1 MALESHT
8 RPDVTRP
15 MLASRTVEIIAI
27 LVVLVGGF
35 SFLAVRRYWI
45 DQRDSAFTEA
55 AGGEWRLRSELPLD
69 AGPPYSDFGAELLLT
84 GPSDVMEGTDEGF
97 EVAFFMTYE
106 NGVSNSRAEWPGAIV
121 QLSVETPKFRFVA
134 EDLDERAPR
143 RLNALRRETPPHYDT
158 GRPGR
163 VGPATAELLSGARS
177 VIVTT
182 APFAL
187 WVQSRG
193 AQSRAVNGLAIALAK
208 ALVADARAATP
219 DASGV

>member
-1 MALESHT
+1 
-8 RPDVTRP
+8 
-15 MLASRTVEIIAI
+15 VEIIAI

-35 SFLAVRRYWI
+35 TLLAVRRYWI
-45 DQRDSAFTEA
+45 DKRDAAFTEA
-55 AGGEWRLRSELPLD
+55 VGAEWRLRSELPLD

-84 GPSDVMEGTDEGF
+84 GPSDVMEGMDEGF
-97 EVAFFMTYE
+97 EVAYFTTYE
-106 NGVSNSRAEWPGAIV
+106 GGRSHSRAEWPGAIV

-143 RLNALRRETPPHYDT
+143 RLKTLQRETPPHYYT

-182 APFAL
+182 APFAV

-193 AQSRAVNGLAIALAK
+193 APSREVNRLAIALAK
-208 ALVADARAATP
+208 ALVVDAPAMH
-219 DASGV
+219 V